1 MRSTLLALPL
11 ALVVTACDMPSPQ
24 SPAEPIGEYPVW
36 GKGFGEQAAQ
46 PAADSLLSGDSPGG
60 EGTEPGA
67 EGPAPSEAPNAA
79 ETSGGGGSATPNM
92 PSPFA
97 NEDWGGGDVAYGKQ
111 VFTNQ
116 CARCHGMEGKGG
128 MMPGVGM
135 VPTLRDPR
143 WHERMSD
150 KQLASSIA
158 HGKGAMPPFMQV
170 LDGKELRGVIA
181 YVRSLKK
188 Q

>member
-46 PAADSLLSGDSPGG
+46 PSADSLLSDPAAGDGD
-60 EGTEPGA
+60 EKA
-67 EGPAPSEAPNAA
+67 EGPAPSAAPNAA

-97 NEDWGGGDVAYGKQ
+97 NEDWGGGDVGYGQQ

-135 VPTLRDPR
+135 VPTLRDPM
-143 WHERMSD
+143 WHERTTD
-150 KQLASSIA
+150 KQLASTIA
-158 HGKGAMPPFMQV
+158 HGKGAMPSFMQL

-181 YVRSLKK
+181 YIRTLKNE
-188 Q
+188 

>member
-36 GKGFGEQAAQ
+36 GQGFGEEAAQ
-46 PAADSLLSGDSPGG
+46 PSADSLLSGDGAGG
-60 EGTEPGA
+60 S

-79 ETSGGGGSATPNM
+79 EASGGGGSVTPNM
-92 PSPFA
+92 RNTFS
-97 NEDWGGGDVAYGKQ
+97 NEDWGGGDLSFGKQ
-111 VFTNQ
+111 VFTNH

-143 WHERMSD
+143 WHARMTD

-170 LDGKELRGVIA
+170 LDGNELRGVIA

-188 Q
+188 P

>member
-11 ALVVTACDMPSPQ
+11 ALVVTGCDMPTPQ

-46 PAADSLLSGDSPGG
+46 PAGEDSLFAGG
-60 EGTEPGA
+60 GA
-67 EGPAPSEAPNAA
+67 KEEGPAPSEAPNAA
-79 ETSGGGGSATPNM
+79 AESGGGGSATPNM

-97 NEDWGGGDVAYGKQ
+97 NEDWGGGDAAYGKQ

-135 VPTLRDPR
+135 VPTLRDPN
-143 WHERMSD
+143 WHARMSD
-150 KQLASSIA
+150 KQLASTIA
-158 HGKGAMPPFMQV
+158 HGKGAMPSFMQL

-181 YVRSLKK
+181 YLRTLKASE
-188 Q
+188 QTDE